1 MNESLCIFN
10 RHALGPKTTDKR
22 FGWSTTNWL
31 RDKKHVIKKLSQY
44 ATEISREAKTVR
56 EIPIWNKWSTQFGKK
71 MAPPPHMD
79 GSMVFARWCQ
89 CAPPS
94 NTCFLG
100 PTQVHIPNGISISSA
115 TFAQLM
121 AETTYTLQWAVPF
134 PLKISTSH
142 REDLDSF
149 LGPTDPSPQFKW
161 HLDQFSHF
169 CRARD
174 HDRDR
179 PTHRP
184 HYSICNN
191 RPPSTQYCNAA
202 INCCWHDH
210 ARQPWQR
217 FALYMSAF

>member
-31 RDKKHVIKKLSQY
+31 RDKKYVIKKLSQY

-56 EIPIWNKWSTQFGKK
+56 EIPICNKWSTQFGKK

-100 PTQVHIPNGISISSA
+100 PTQVHIPNGISINSA

-121 AETTYTLQWAVPF
+121 AETTYTFQWAVPF
-134 PLKISTSH
+134 PLKISISH
-142 REDLDSF
+142 RRIWTPS
-149 LGPTDPSPQFKW
+149 LGQPTQVHNPNGILISSAIFAGLVIMTERQTNRQTTLL
-161 HLDQFSHF
+161 HL
-169 CRARD
+169 
-174 HDRDR
+174 
-179 PTHRP
+179 
-184 HYSICNN
+184 
-191 RPPSTQYCNAA
+191 
-202 INCCWHDH
+202 
-210 ARQPWQR
+210 
-217 FALYMSAF
+217 